1 MCRPSILRE
10 LTHAPTS
17 IPSGGLCRMGLAR
30 LGLGRLG
37 LGRLGLGRMGL
48 LLCCLLWSSLLLS
61 ACGNEAQERAKHMK
75 QSGSEGTSSAEGQAV
90 QPSESHPSAAPAGEA
105 TVVSG
110 APSEQLAP
118 ESSGASAPP
127 SEVGRLGV
135 VLAGALNVRSAP
147 SGQAQRVNLLHCG
160 DVVRI
165 ESQEGSWYQVRV
177 DELQGWSHM
186 AWLNPVRAGGRMPP
200 CGRSRRADE
209 EQLPTLPAVPSRSK
223 AASEVLAVAPPPA
236 EKGDVVETVQAPGVN
251 QEKGKPEAPRGPE
264 VVPVAKVPAE
274 LPATP
279 QKTAAGSA
287 AESPKA
293 HGKGPASIAL
303 SLQGRAAKVNFP
315 HHLHN
320 QQFECAKC
328 HHPVSAEAKAATPR
342 ERACRSCH
350 LAADAKG
357 ISPVTNKDA
366 FHNTCKNCHI
376 SSGAG
381 PTRCAECHT
390 SGG

>member
-1 MCRPSILRE
+1 MHHPCSVG
-10 LTHAPTS
+10 APTRAPFS
-17 IPSGGLCRMGLAR
+17 VFSRWLCRREHLWSFV
-30 LGLGRLG
+30 
-37 LGRLGLGRMGL
+37 
-48 LLCCLLWSSLLLS
+48 LLCCCLLLP
-61 ACGNEAQERAKHMK
+61 ACGNDAQERAKHMK
-75 QSGSEGTSSAEGQAV
+75 AGASQGASSTETPLVQVPLVQVPEVSPSGSAPGEETVTTTTGAEG
-90 QPSESHPSAAPAGEA
+90 APAQSPP
-105 TVVSG
+105 V
-110 APSEQLAP
+110 
-118 ESSGASAPP
+118 SAPP
-127 SEVGRLGV
+127 SEVGKLGV

-165 ESQEGSWYQVRV
+165 EAQEGSWYQVRV

-209 EQLPTLPAVPSRSK
+209 EQHSALPTVPVRAQAEPTAAV
-223 AASEVLAVAPPPA
+223 AAAPPPVA
-236 EKGDVVETVQAPGVN
+236 QGAVVETVP
-251 QEKGKPEAPRGPE
+251 PP
-264 VVPVAKVPAE
+264 PVKSE
-274 LPATP
+274 
-279 QKTAAGSA
+279 KTAAQASPGSGNAGPGQGTA
-287 AESPKA
+287 ALPPASPKPVTTASPAEPSKA
-293 HGKGPASIAL
+293 HGKGPASILL

-328 HHPVSAEAKAATPR
+328 HHPVSAEVKASTPK

-350 LAADAKG
+350 VAADAKG
-357 ISPVTNKDA
+357 ISPVTNKEA
-366 FHNTCKNCHI
+366 FHNTCKNCHV